1 MSSSFSNEM
10 AIWCKQW
17 WNQDFSL
24 GGARLQDK
32 IENKINLK
40 NISLHQ

>member
-1 MSSSFSNEM
+1 MSASFNNEM
-10 AIWCKQW
+10 AIWW
-17 WNQDFSL
+17 DFSL
-24 GGARLQDK
+24 ERARLQDK